1 MHSNSSNDDSHQSA
15 PVGAETT
22 LRAHIQKRLGLV
34 SNPSLLL
41 DIDFTVLPGITI
53 LFGPSGAGKTT
64 LLDCLAGLLSPDS
77 GRISLRDRVLFDS
90 VRQINVRAAERR
102 IGYVFQ
108 DLGLFPHITVE
119 QNVEYGLA
127 QLPYVERQRRA

>member
-1 MHSNSSNDDSHQSA
+1 M
-15 PVGAETT
+15 
-22 LRAHIQKRLGLV
+22 RAHIQKRLGPV

-64 LLDCLAGLLSPDS
+64 LLDCLAGLLSPDA

-90 VRQINVRAAERR
+90 VRQLNVRAAERGVHFESQHALVGR
-102 IGYVFQ
+102 AAR
-108 DLGLFPHITVE
+108 E
-119 QNVEYGLA
+119 QT
-127 QLPYVERQRRA
+127 ERQ